1 MGTRVAIHGA
11 SGRLGKLIAAEAAS
25 DFAGSVPREGSIP
38 PAEVVIDVSSAGGL
52 SALIPRLSGQP
63 LLIGTTGELPDAE
76 IAAYGQR
83 APVAIVPNFSAGVP
97 LLLDLIQAAV
107 AKMPD
112 EWRVEII
119 EAHHDQKK
127 DAPSGTAK
135 RMVRAVAD
143 AGGESEPPTH
153 AIRSGDT
160 IGEHTIWLAGPG
172 ERLEI
177 KHVATR
183 REVFAIGD
191 LRWANWLKMQPAGVY
206 RP

>member
-11 SGRLGKLIAAEAAS
+11 SGRLGQLIAAEAGPNY
-25 DFAGSVPREGSIP
+25 AGAVSRDGDIP
-38 PAEVVIDVSSAGGL
+38 DAEIVIDVSSASGL
-52 SALIPRLSGQP
+52 SALIKRLSGQP
-63 LLIGTTGELPDAE
+63 LLIGTTGALPVDE
-76 IAAYGQR
+76 IEAYGQT
-83 APVAIVPNFSAGVP
+83 APVAIIPNFSAGVP
-97 LLLDLIQAAV
+97 LLLDLIQEAV
-107 AKMPD
+107 SKMPD

-135 RMVRAVAD
+135 RMVRAVVD
-143 AGGESEPPTH
+143 AGGEADPPTH

-183 REVFAIGD
+183 RAVFAIGA
-191 LRWANWLKMQPAGVY
+191 LRWAEWLQRQPSGVY